1 MLITSTGEEVLDCRE
16 TNFNF
21 QYSDSGVFIRSC
33 CKHAMTW
40 LNSNSACD
48 ESFQS
53 GLCVEQGGPCILKM
67 SALVPHGHM
76 DLHST
81 WEFNFALARLNLAQI
96 CCRWSFSEVY
106 ALLPTV
112 ARMEFWSG
120 FHQKIS
126 QTHEGGVG
134 FTVSIESAWSF
145 W

>member
-1 MLITSTGEEVLDCRE
+1 MQFKGFTRFGTLEQRDI
-16 TNFNF
+16 
-21 QYSDSGVFIRSC
+21 C

-81 WEFNFALARLNLAQI
+81 WEFNPALARLNLAQI
-96 CCRWSFSEVY
+96 CCR
-106 ALLPTV
+106 
-112 ARMEFWSG
+112 
-120 FHQKIS
+120 
-126 QTHEGGVG
+126 
-134 FTVSIESAWSF
+134 
-145 W
+145 